1 MITQLAKSFSEQFHE
16 LHRTL
21 WGVRGSSRPTAVQF
35 CSSHFSEG
43 VTTTTLAFALCLAH
57 TYGRESV
64 IAIEA
69 NLRKPSFNDLLKIRP
84 AITLF
89 DVLAGRAPVEKAI
102 DRSNSFGFSLISAGI
117 EPPEGQRLEAERMLD
132 NLGPT
137 VIELKKHYSHIL
149 VDSAP
154 VIPFIDASVI
164 AGAVDKVVLLVE
176 AKVTRSEV
184 VDRSIQKL
192 KSGGAEISGIVLTK
206 REFFIPKWL
215 YRFI

>member
-1 MITQLAKSFSEQFHE
+1 MITLLADTFSEQFQE

-21 WGVRGSSRPTAVQF
+21 FGVRGSSGPTSVQF
-35 CSSHFSEG
+35 CSCHFSEG
-43 VTTTTLAFALCLAH
+43 VTTTVLAFALCLARS
-57 TYGRESV
+57 YGHDSV
-64 IAIEA
+64 IAIDA
-69 NLRKPSFNDLLKIRP
+69 NLRKPSFNEFLKIKPANDLL
-84 AITLF
+84 
-89 DVLAGRAPVEKAI
+89 DVLTGRVPVERAI
-102 DRSNSFGFSLISAGI
+102 ERSDSLGFSVISAGA
-117 EPPEGQRLEAERMLD
+117 EPKAGQRISAEPMLD
-132 NLGPT
+132 NLAPVVT
-137 VIELKKHYSHIL
+137 ALKKHYRYVL

-154 VIPFIDASVI
+154 VVQFIDATII

-206 REFFIPKWL
+206 REFYIPKWL